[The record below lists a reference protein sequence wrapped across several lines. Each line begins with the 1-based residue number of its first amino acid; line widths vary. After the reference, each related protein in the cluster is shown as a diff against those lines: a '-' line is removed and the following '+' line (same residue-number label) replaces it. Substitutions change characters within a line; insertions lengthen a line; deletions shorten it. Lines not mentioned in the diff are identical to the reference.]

1 MLKPLD
7 HPHCLAQLGVG
18 EHQQLPGL
26 ERYHTLGRGLDEA
39 HESCGH
45 SSQDLY
51 GPVRQQQVSHGVTHT
66 HTHSDRLIVAYCFLQ
81 VITQACLCTMKLP
94 AKTLLVT

>member
-1 MLKPLD
+1 MKHAFCQLQDMLKPLD

-66 HTHSDRLIVAYCFLQ
+66 HTPTPTA
-81 VITQACLCTMKLP
+81 
-94 AKTLLVT
+94 LLSHTVFCK